1 MHTFNSSL
9 TCARATSTVSSFILL
24 FSPRY
29 QQQVSQVDAVGDQIA
44 MLQQQRDANSSNQ
57 DYRNLEQQALKL
69 HKQMQGLV
77 SAYSLLNLG
86 QSV

>member
-1 MHTFNSSL
+1 
-9 TCARATSTVSSFILL
+9 
-24 FSPRY
+24 
-29 QQQVSQVDAVGDQIA
+29 